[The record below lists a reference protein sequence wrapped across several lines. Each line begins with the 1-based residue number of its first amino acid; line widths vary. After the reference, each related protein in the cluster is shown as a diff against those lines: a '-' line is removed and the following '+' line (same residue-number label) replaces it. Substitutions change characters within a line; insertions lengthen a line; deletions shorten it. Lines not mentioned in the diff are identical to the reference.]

1 MARALA
7 PTPHRIALCALARY
21 LNPPDADDLD
31 ALDASASFARPDPF
45 LGPGERRALS
55 RLLADECASADG
67 FEEPTARDF
76 HAFLDARSR
85 ALGANPARP
94 LDPSE
99 PVAAFLREIDDDDDD
114 DDDDRPRDDVV
125 DHLRGRPKS
134 DDGPSPPPPACANA
148 NDDALSSFPLN
159 FADVFREALA
169 RVRTVDDLATLFSD
183 VEPRSRHAEAMR
195 SGGGDPPLG
204 DRPDASAF
212 ASAVE
217 PDSVLGLFLRRCV
230 ADHERLSFE
239 GACVAFAAFLR
250 YADEA
255 AGCLLD
261 GDDDALEALGV
272 ALERA
277 ASEGGSLSLA
287 RRKHSSAAALRSSAL
302 GGGLGGPPSALAA
315 SRKLRDETLDGRL
328 LADVAH
334 DGVGDAPPEEG
345 PFPHRRGA
353 ASSLSRADDV
363 TAWAPPWRAIAATS
377 SGVRRFERDRTAE
390 GGPEGGPE
398 GFEGFGAGSGSE
410 AARDATRIRGSVRG
424 SSFAR
429 PDTVVASLVRRA
441 STRADADYGDF
452 DRSRAMNDES
462 GFDGGGVI
470 FSGGSLGGAL
480 ASEAAPS
487 GGGGCGD
494 VHERLGASA
503 LPPGHPARHRLR
515 HSASVRTRDVFA
527 ADDHLRRRFDARD
540 PWGESGSVGDAAGV
554 GARGGPFF
562 AADPFSFARD
572 GGDAPGSSSSAAS
585 GAAASAKLQ
594 SALLALA
601 ATHAAFAHAPEARKA
616 LDEATRAAQ
625 QRGDEVAL
633 AHALAH
639 RVALEEIF
647 NPTNQGSS
655 IREDDRTRS
664 SIADGGPLD
673 DRVRRRSGGGH
684 ARGPGGR
691 FGGSGGGGS
700 ALARLA
706 SRAAALRQP
715 HLLAFAE
722 LASARRAAARVR
734 FSRAPPSSSGG
745 KGSQGGGSRGLLAGG
760 VGAGVVGAGGVGGVV
775 AGAGAGGG
783 AFPLALGGDD
793 AEATSARALRRMV
806 LASAPARVGRAA
818 RLVESLAHASALA
831 SAAGDARIPSRG
843 DEPGT
848 SPGEAARASGG
859 GVYPARSKL
868 APDAATAAAAEAP
881 TRALVGS
888 ASALAAATWDA
899 HGAPSLARLAALKH
913 LRADAADSSRRLN
926 AASLSVRGE
935 EDDKDKDAT
944 LFLRGRE
951 EETTPPPPPPAASA
965 SDTASALA
973 TLAAHACSH
982 HGSEAARAALEAVSR
997 FRRVRDVGA
1006 SAAALAEAISA
1017 RVAFADAATRSDA
1030 EAATALAAKMAALAG
1045 GISGGHLAGSEA
1057 WIEARRASAE
1067 AHLVAGRLAEARA
1080 EARGAAAAAT
1090 RAGLPHAAAAATTT
1104 LAEIALASRAPA
1116 EALRHAL
1123 ALEHASAAAGLDGRR
1138 AAAVVCVAEAWL
1150 ALHQKSGAR
1159 GFATGGTRA
1168 PSKNASSSS
1177 SSPPPPRVTYAS
1189 MARDALDAHMPA
1201 LLGAGGLALRCR
1213 ARLCAAK
1220 ARLWTSEDVAALREH
1235 RASIF
1240 APLEDAA
1247 AWARLCGAAEAE
1259 AEAHYLRAT
1268 TYDALGE
1275 RAPRNEA
1282 AREWR
1287 RCERRAREARG
1298 ARSRGGSETPP
1309 TRLSRRR

>member
-114 DDDDRPRDDVV
+114 DDDRPRDDVV

-195 SGGGDPPLG
+195 SGGGDPPFG

-287 RRKHSSAAALRSSAL
+287 RRKKKSSAAAARSSTL

-334 DGVGDAPPEEG
+334 DGVGEGPSPEEG
-345 PFPHRRGA
+345 PFFRRGG

-377 SGVRRFERDRTAE
+377 AGVRRFERDRTT
-390 GGPEGGPE
+390 EGGPE
-398 GFEGFGAGSGSE
+398 GFEGFGAGSGSD

-429 PDTVVASLVRRA
+429 PDAVVASLVRRA
-441 STRADADYGDF
+441 SARADADYGDF
-452 DRSRAMNDES
+452 DRSRAMCDVS
-462 GFDGGGVI
+462 GFDGGGVY
-470 FSGGSLGGAL
+470 FSGSGSLPLGGA
-480 ASEAAPS
+480 SGEALS
-487 GGGGCGD
+487 GGCGD

-515 HSASVRTRDVFA
+515 HSASVRKRDVFA

-554 GARGGPFF
+554 GTRGGPFF

-585 GAAASAKLQ
+585 GTAASAKLQ

-625 QRGDEVAL
+625 QGGDEAAL

-639 RVALEEIF
+639 RVALEETK
-647 NPTNQGSS
+647 PQ
-655 IREDDRTRS
+655 
-664 SIADGGPLD
+664 ADTI
-673 DRVRRRSGGGH
+673 RRRSGGH

-691 FGGSGGGGS
+691 FVGSGGGGS

-706 SRAAALRQP
+706 SRSAALRQP

-734 FSRAPPSSSGG
+734 FSRAPPSSSGER
-745 KGSQGGGSRGLLAGG
+745 GSRGLLAGG

-783 AFPLALGGDD
+783 AFSLALGGDD

-831 SAAGDARIPSRG
+831 SAAGDPRIPRG

-913 LRADAADSSRRLN
+913 LRADAADSSRQSLN
-926 AASLSVRGE
+926 AASLSLRGE
-935 EDDKDKDAT
+935 EDDKDAGT
-944 LFLRGRE
+944 LFLRRE
-951 EETTPPPPPPAASA
+951 EETPPPPPPPAASA

-973 TLAAHACSH
+973 TLATHACSH

-1006 SAAALAEAISA
+1006 SAAALAEAISV

-1045 GISGGHLAGSEA
+1045 GISGGHLSWSEA
-1057 WIEARRASAE
+1057 WIEAKRASAE

-1080 EARGAAAAAT
+1080 EAEAAAAAAT

-1123 ALEHASAAAGLDGRR
+1123 ALEHAGAAAGLDGRR

-1159 GFATGGTRA
+1159 GFFFATGARGGNAEGTRA

-1177 SSPPPPRVTYAS
+1177 PPPRVTYAS

-1220 ARLWTSEDVAALREH
+1220 ARLWTSEDVAALLEN

-1309 TRLSRRR
+1309 TRLLRRR

>member
-1 MARALA
+1 MTASGGLQS
-7 PTPHRIALCALARY
+7 
-21 LNPPDADDLD
+21 
-31 ALDASASFARPDPF
+31 DASRAVYSEDVVTYVDASDAS
-45 LGPGERRALS
+45 EW
-55 RLLADECASADG
+55 AD
-67 FEEPTARDF
+67 
-76 HAFLDARSR
+76 R
-85 ALGANPARP
+85 ALG
-94 LDPSE
+94 DG
-99 PVAAFLREIDDDDDD
+99 PVGLVSAVAGESDEDDDDDVH
-114 DDDDRPRDDVV
+114 DDRPRDDVV

-134 DDGPSPPPPACANA
+134 DDGPSPPPPANANA

-195 SGGGDPPLG
+195 SGGGDPSLG

-212 ASAVE
+212 ASAVD

-277 ASEGGSLSLA
+277 SSEGGSLSLA

-302 GGGLGGPPSALAA
+302 GGDLGGPPSALAA

-377 SGVRRFERDRTAE
+377 AGVRRFERDRTTE

-398 GFEGFGAGSGSE
+398 GFEGFGFGAGSGAE

-429 PDTVVASLVRRA
+429 PDAVVASLVRRA
-441 STRADADYGDF
+441 SARADADYGDF
-452 DRSRAMNDES
+452 DRSPNPLEG

-554 GARGGPFF
+554 GARGGH
-562 AADPFSFARD
+562 AADPFSFSLD

-639 RVALEEIF
+639 RVALEENNF
-647 NPTNQGSS
+647 PTNEGSS
-655 IREDDRTRS
+655 IREDDRTRA

-734 FSRAPPSSSGG
+734 FSRAPPSSSSGG
-745 KGSQGGGSRGLLAGG
+745 EGSQGGGSRSSRRRGG
-760 VGAGVVGAGGVGGVV
+760 RGRRRRGRRRRRRRGRARAAARFPSRSAATTRGDVRARAQADGPRVRARARRARGAARREPRARVRARERRGRCENTLERRRARDESR
-775 AGAGAGGG
+775 GGG
-783 AFPLALGGDD
+783 ACVRRGACTRRARSSRRTRRRRRPRGAHQGARRVRIRARGGD
-793 AEATSARALRRMV
+793 
-806 LASAPARVGRAA
+806 VGRARRA
-818 RLVESLAHASALA
+818 
-831 SAAGDARIPSRG
+831 
-843 DEPGT
+843 EP
-848 SPGEAARASGG
+848 R
-859 GVYPARSKL
+859 
-868 APDAATAAAAEAP
+868 
-881 TRALVGS
+881 
-888 ASALAAATWDA
+888 
-899 HGAPSLARLAALKH
+899 
-913 LRADAADSSRRLN
+913 
-926 AASLSVRGE
+926 
-935 EDDKDKDAT
+935 
-944 LFLRGRE
+944 
-951 EETTPPPPPPAASA
+951 
-965 SDTASALA
+965 
-973 TLAAHACSH
+973 
-982 HGSEAARAALEAVSR
+982 
-997 FRRVRDVGA
+997 
-1006 SAAALAEAISA
+1006 
-1017 RVAFADAATRSDA
+1017 
-1030 EAATALAAKMAALAG
+1030 
-1045 GISGGHLAGSEA
+1045 
-1057 WIEARRASAE
+1057 EARRAQ
-1067 AHLVAGRLAEARA
+1067 
-1080 EARGAAAAAT
+1080 
-1090 RAGLPHAAAAATTT
+1090 
-1104 LAEIALASRAPA
+1104 AP
-1116 EALRHAL
+1116 
-1123 ALEHASAAAGLDGRR
+1123 
-1138 AAAVVCVAEAWL
+1138 
-1150 ALHQKSGAR
+1150 
-1159 GFATGGTRA
+1159 
-1168 PSKNASSSS
+1168 P
-1177 SSPPPPRVTYAS
+1177 
-1189 MARDALDAHMPA
+1189 
-1201 LLGAGGLALRCR
+1201 
-1213 ARLCAAK
+1213 
-1220 ARLWTSEDVAALREH
+1220 
-1235 RASIF
+1235 
-1240 APLEDAA
+1240 
-1247 AWARLCGAAEAE
+1247 
-1259 AEAHYLRAT
+1259 
-1268 TYDALGE
+1268 
-1275 RAPRNEA
+1275 
-1282 AREWR
+1282 
-1287 RCERRAREARG
+1287 
-1298 ARSRGGSETPP
+1298 
-1309 TRLSRRR
+1309 SRRRRFVPPFERRESFGSGGRR

>member
-134 DDGPSPPPPACANA
+134 DDGPSPPPPANACA

-195 SGGGDPPLG
+195 SGVGDPSLG

-287 RRKHSSAAALRSSAL
+287 RRKGSAAAAARSSAL

-398 GFEGFGAGSGSE
+398 GFEGFGAGSGAE

-429 PDTVVASLVRRA
+429 PDAVVASLVRRA
-441 STRADADYGDF
+441 SARADADYGDF
-452 DRSRAMNDES
+452 DRSRAIRDES

-554 GARGGPFF
+554 GARGGH
-562 AADPFSFARD
+562 AADPFSFSLD

-639 RVALEEIF
+639 RVALEENNF
-647 NPTNQGSS
+647 PTNEGSS
-655 IREDDRTRS
+655 IREDDRTRA
-664 SIADGGPLD
+664 SIADGGRD
-673 DRVRRRSGGGH
+673 NNRVRRRSGGGH

-734 FSRAPPSSSGG
+734 FSRAPPSSSSGG

-783 AFPLALGGDD
+783 AFTLALGGDD

-926 AASLSVRGE
+926 AASLLRGE

-1045 GISGGHLAGSEA
+1045 GISGGTSPDRRRGSRPG
-1057 WIEARRASAE
+1057 ARRRRRTWSP
-1067 AHLVAGRLAEARA
+1067 G
-1080 EARGAAAAAT
+1080 
-1090 RAGLPHAAAAATTT
+1090 
-1104 LAEIALASRAPA
+1104 ASR
-1116 EALRHAL
+1116 RR
-1123 ALEHASAAAGLDGRR
+1123 GRRR
-1138 AAAVVCVAEAWL
+1138 AARRRRRR
-1150 ALHQKSGAR
+1150 AR
-1159 GFATGGTRA
+1159 GSRT
-1168 PSKNASSSS
+1168 
-1177 SSPPPPRVTYAS
+1177 PPPPRRRRSRRSRSPPARPRRRCATPSRSNTRAPPRGWTDGGPPPSCAS
-1189 MARDALDAHMPA
+1189 PRRGSRCIRRAARE
-1201 LLGAGGLALRCR
+1201 GSRR
-1213 ARLCAAK
+1213 
-1220 ARLWTSEDVAALREH
+1220 
-1235 RASIF
+1235 
-1240 APLEDAA
+1240 
-1247 AWARLCGAAEAE
+1247 
-1259 AEAHYLRAT
+1259 
-1268 TYDALGE
+1268 GE
-1275 RAPRNEA
+1275 RAPPRK
-1282 AREWR
+1282 
-1287 RCERRAREARG
+1287 
-1298 ARSRGGSETPP
+1298 TPLP
-1309 TRLSRRR
+1309 LPLLPPLPA